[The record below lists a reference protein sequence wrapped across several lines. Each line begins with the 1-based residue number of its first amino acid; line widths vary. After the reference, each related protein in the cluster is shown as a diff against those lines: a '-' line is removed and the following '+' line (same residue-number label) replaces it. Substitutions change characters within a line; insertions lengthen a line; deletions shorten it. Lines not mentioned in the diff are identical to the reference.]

1 MLQLLA
7 YNGDSSETADRLYL
21 DVMKQLRESK
31 LLLKEDIQDHDLLF
45 HACGSETPMRF
56 EYLIDWCPE
65 GLKTHQCNGH
75 PLIHAIV
82 IVDEYEIEDFSMFL
96 KTALSYH
103 PNDLGF

>member
-82 IVDEYEIEDFSMFL
+82 DEYEIEDFSMFL
-96 KTALSYH
+96 KTALMYH